1 MSDGDGKRQTD
12 EGGQGRTRAELRR
25 SRWPGWIWAVPIAAI
40 AIVGWLGVR
49 HFLEQGPSVT
59 IVFPKAAG
67 IEAGSTEVRYQGLK
81 VGTVE
86 AVALGE
92 QREDFEVSVRFGREV
107 DGLLREGTRFWLV
120 GGEIGLD
127 NLSGIKTLI
136 SGPYIE
142 MSPGEGAEAERFQG
156 ELQPPTVP
164 PDAEGSRFLL
174 RAGRLGSL
182 GPGAAVTYLGK
193 QVGSVVETRLDG
205 SRSGF
210 EIEIFLERPNDA
222 LVGPDS
228 RFWDAGGLRLSL
240 SGGGLEAGLASPQA
254 LLNGRIAFETP
265 GLAAE
270 SAAAPTDG
278 AGLPEGFRLY
288 PDHETAV
295 AGTLDGSPYRLDF
308 DGAVGELEAGQ
319 PVTFRGFVVGRVTGA
334 ALRYD
339 AERGR
344 LETPV
349 TVEVDAG
356 RLGAPDGGL
365 ETLVAQGLR
374 ARLERRP
381 PLIGAPVVTLTFD
394 PDAEPAQPAGA
405 GEAGLP
411 RIPTVASGGL
421 DGLTRSAQGA
431 LEDVRQM
438 QLPQTA
444 RDIREAVGR
453 AGELIR
459 HADQVV
465 TSPELERSL
474 ANLDRALADLEAI
487 TSSAEGRVGPTLS
500 SLREAA
506 AAARSAMQAAEQ
518 LLGGTAG
525 AAHRSLP
532 GALEEI
538 AGAARALRV
547 LAEYLERHPEALLQG
562 RSR

>member
-1 MSDGDGKRQTD
+1 MSDAEGKRPGDDRQD
-12 EGGQGRTRAELRR
+12 GNDAAPRTRAELRR

-40 AIVGWLGVR
+40 AIVAWLGVR
-49 HFLEQGPSVT
+49 HFMQQGPSVT
-59 IVFPKAAG
+59 IVFPRAAG

-86 AVALGE
+86 AVELGE
-92 QREDFEVSVRFGREV
+92 AREDFEVSVRFGREV
-107 DGLLREGTRFWLV
+107 DDLLREGTRFWLV
-120 GGEIGLD
+120 GGGISLD
-127 NLSGIKTLI
+127 NLSGLKTLV

-142 MSPGEGAEAERFQG
+142 MTPGEGAETERFRG
-156 ELQPPTVP
+156 ELQPPPVP
-164 PDAEGSRFLL
+164 PGAEGSRFLL
-174 RAGRLGSL
+174 RAEELGSL
-182 GPGAAVTYLGK
+182 APGAPVTYLGK
-193 QVGSVVETRLDG
+193 EVGSVVETRLAE
-205 SRSGF
+205 SRRDF
-210 EIEIFLERPNDA
+210 EIEIFLNAPHDA
-222 LVGPDS
+222 LVGPGS
-228 RFWDAGGLRLSL
+228 RFWDAGGFRLSL

-265 GLAAE
+265 GPADAAQ
-270 SAAAPTDG
+270 
-278 AGLPEGFRLY
+278 AGLPERFKLY
-288 PDHETAV
+288 PDHETAI
-295 AGTLDGSPYRLDF
+295 AGTLDARPYRLDLE
-308 DGAVGELEAGQ
+308 GAVGALAVGQ
-319 PVTFRGFVVGRVTGA
+319 PVTFRGFVVGRVAET

-339 AERGR
+339 AEAGR

-349 TVEVDAG
+349 TVEIDAA
-356 RLGAPDGGL
+356 RLGAPSGGI
-365 ETLVAQGLR
+365 EELVARGLR

-381 PLIGAPVVTLTFD
+381 PLVGAPVVTLTFD
-394 PDAEPAQPAGA
+394 PDAEPAQLAEAAG
-405 GEAGLP
+405 GDGPP

-474 ANLDRALADLEAI
+474 ANLDRALADVEAI
-487 TSSAEGRVGPTLS
+487 TSSAEGRVGPTLA

-506 AAARSAMQAAEQ
+506 AAARSAMQAAER

-538 AGAARALRV
+538 AGAARALRI